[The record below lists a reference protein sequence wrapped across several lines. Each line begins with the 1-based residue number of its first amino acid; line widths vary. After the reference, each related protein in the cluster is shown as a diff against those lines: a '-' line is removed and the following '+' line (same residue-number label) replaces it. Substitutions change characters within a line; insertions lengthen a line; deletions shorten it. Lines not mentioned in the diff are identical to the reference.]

1 MFTLPEYVSNTLQHI
16 GLMIAIISAII
27 HLIFA
32 SAVARDAGHL
42 VKQHRTTYLVS
53 GVTWAFATLMGGVF
67 VAAIYWLMHYSTL
80 ARGGIWHDTQRSV
93 HKDSR

>member
-1 MFTLPEYVSNTLQHI
+1 MFTMPDYISNSIQHI
-16 GLMIAIISAII
+16 GLMIVAINVII

-42 VKQHRTTYLVS
+42 VKQNRTTYLVS
-53 GVTWAFATLMGGVF
+53 GVTWAFATLIGGVF
-67 VAAIYWLMHYSTL
+67 VAAIYWIMHYSTL

-93 HKDSR
+93 YKDSR